1 MFSNKLNISTLLTFR
16 DIEYFD
22 TSFFIQDHNVE
33 NTNEGIHDESKS
45 NERLERVVRDEL
57 GKMSAKMDTLMQT
70 LILMEKRL
78 SLVEDQVKLC
88 LPHQSSP

>member
-1 MFSNKLNISTLLTFR
+1 MAFR

-22 TSFFIQDHNVE
+22 TFFIQAHNVE
-33 NTNEGIHDESKS
+33 NSNEGIHDESNS

-88 LPHQSSP
+88 LPQQSSP

>member
-1 MFSNKLNISTLLTFR
+1 MAFR

-22 TSFFIQDHNVE
+22 TLFSIQSHNVE
-33 NTNEGIHDESKS
+33 NVTEGIHDESNS

-88 LPHQSSP
+88 LPQQSSP

>member
-1 MFSNKLNISTLLTFR
+1 MAFR

-22 TSFFIQDHNVE
+22 TLFFIQAHNVE
-33 NTNEGIHDESKS
+33 NANAGIHDESNS

-88 LPHQSSP
+88 LPQQSSP

>member
-1 MFSNKLNISTLLTFR
+1 MTFR

-22 TSFFIQDHNVE
+22 TLFSIQAHNVE
-33 NTNEGIHDESKS
+33 NVNEGIHDESNS

-88 LPHQSSP
+88 LPQQSSP

>member
-1 MFSNKLNISTLLTFR
+1 MALR
-16 DIEYFD
+16 DNQYFD
-22 TSFFIQDHNVE
+22 TSFFIQAHNVE
-33 NTNEGIHDESKS
+33 NANAGIHDESNS

-88 LPHQSSP
+88 LPQQSSP